1 MWKYIVE
8 PYNPQ
13 KTIWRMRIERWL
25 PKAANTPSEYVIL
38 IAFSLQQL
46 LQERASMLRYTYAA
60 YHVKFLNSVIL

>member
-1 MWKYIVE
+1 MERGRPAMIV
-8 PYNPQ
+8 
-13 KTIWRMRIERWL
+13 WRMRITCWT
-25 PKAANTPSEYVIL
+25 PKAIDTPSEYVIL